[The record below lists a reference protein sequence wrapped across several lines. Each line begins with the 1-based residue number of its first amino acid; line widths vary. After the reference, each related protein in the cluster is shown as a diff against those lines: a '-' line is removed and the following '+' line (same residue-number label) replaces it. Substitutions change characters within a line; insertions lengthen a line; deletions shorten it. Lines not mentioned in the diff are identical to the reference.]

1 MTSSSEETK
10 AASVVATPSPV
21 GVQDGA
27 PVTDAREEQDVS
39 ESFSRRETRRGS
51 YTNGRRGYDTVPSKS
66 VYAEEKELPV
76 WLAQEKEAEQRNK
89 YDKYGSRPSAPAAS
103 TQRGERTLEHNDRY
117 ARYRTGGSGSSG
129 TETSVTGINNDI
141 RDARRLRE
149 ATANDYRSNKRSKY
163 EGGSRGYDNNS
174 RVGYGNEGN
183 VASYSNL
190 PITLGA
196 SEYQTFHSNIRD
208 RDNKDIN
215 DIVRDHYNQRTKVSK
230 FQGSRVQSP
239 IYKMRNFNNA
249 IKYML
254 LGNFARSL
262 PDSGKPKV
270 MLDLCCGKGGD
281 LNKCEFI
288 GVDHYIGVDISD
300 GSVKEA
306 YSRYSKNKAHFKLAH
321 RVPDSRKYT
330 FEACFA
336 TGDCFSTPIPDILE
350 PHFPGIIENLFPVD
364 CVSVQFSLHYSF
376 ETEEK
381 ARTLI
386 TNVSKSLRPG
396 GVFVGT
402 IPSSDFIKEK
412 IIRKDFLSPKK
423 FGNDL
428 YQVTFERDPPEDGVF
443 RPPFG
448 NKYNYFLQDAV
459 DNIPEYVVPFETLRS
474 LCEDAGL
481 TLKYRKSF
489 IEMFNLEIP
498 KYFSQLNRHLI
509 DGMRRTDGKYGVEGL
524 EKEAVNFYL
533 AFAFEK
539 LD

>member
-1 MTSSSEETK
+1 ME
-10 AASVVATPSPV
+10 AATPTGGSRDSIPV
-21 GVQDGA
+21 ESVPESKD
-27 PVTDAREEQDVS
+27 EQDVS
-39 ESFSRRETRRGS
+39 ESFSRREARRPS
-51 YTNGRRGYDTVPSKS
+51 YSNGRRHQDATPSKS
-66 VYAEEKELPV
+66 VYAEEKEMPA
-76 WLAQEKEAEQRNK
+76 WLAQEREAEQRNK

-103 TQRGERTLEHNDRY
+103 SSAKRGSERELESNDRY
-117 ARYRTGGSGSSG
+117 ARYRTGGSDTRG
-129 TETSVTGINNDI
+129 DADR
-141 RDARRLRE
+141 RDARRIRE
-149 ATANDYRSNKRSKY
+149 ETLSELRSNKRT
-163 EGGSRGYDNNS
+163 RYDNNRNYDNRS
-174 RVGYGNEGN
+174 YDNRSYDNRAGYYGANGNEESGA

-190 PITLGA
+190 PITAGA

-254 LGNFARSL
+254 LGNFARTVT
-262 PDSGKPKV
+262 DSGKPKV

-306 YSRYSKNKAHFKLAH
+306 YSRYSKNRAHFKLSH

-336 TGDCFSTPIPDILE
+336 TGDCFSTPMPEILE
-350 PHFPGIIENLFPVD
+350 PHFPGIIDNLFPVD

-412 IIRKDFLSPKK
+412 IVRKDFIAPRK

-489 IEMFNLEIP
+489 IDMFNLEIP